1 MIFDGRK
8 RQGRPKHEPA
18 RQTVPYARLQN
29 IFSSW
34 GGGRDRPIIKATPS
48 NLRRFSRTVY
58 ARRALRIIKDS
69 IATKAFVVRPKDGVE
84 VNPELQRQIDLVT
97 SCFARPNNDDS
108 WRSLVEQLVEDICV
122 AGAGALEQQV
132 GGDKMRPL
140 WLWPVDAL
148 TIQIVP
154 GWDGEAAKARYW
166 QTLGYGNVGTQQGR
180 ALRNDELVYMRS
192 DPSTDTPFGLG
203 WLEVAFNTIN
213 RQLATAEFAGNVA
226 GNATPANLLFFKG
239 ASAEDIQTVR
249 NYWTDEIEGQGK
261 FPIFGSEDMKSVQ
274 LHATDDKSL
283 LIKYYELLVREI
295 AAASGLSPMNFAIE
309 RDVNRGTAEVGE
321 DRDYRQTI
329 IPIAS
334 LVTSYLNR
342 EVIEGRLGFSQI
354 EVAILGLDRED
365 ELATSKVLQNR
376 WSTNSIT
383 ADEIRSRYGEAPMES
398 VWGKMTKADVD
409 IAIAAARGAKQ
420 VDDPDLKSDPVP
432 VSPAKKGNRK

>member
-1 MIFDGRK
+1 M
-8 RQGRPKHEPA
+8 
-18 RQTVPYARLQN
+18 
-29 IFSSW
+29 
-34 GGGRDRPIIKATPS
+34 
-48 NLRRFSRTVY
+48 
-58 ARRALRIIKDS
+58 
-69 IATKAFVVRPKDGVE
+69 
-84 VNPELQRQIDLVT
+84 
-97 SCFARPNNDDS
+97 
-108 WRSLVEQLVEDICV
+108 
-122 AGAGALEQQV
+122 
-132 GGDKMRPL
+132 
-140 WLWPVDAL
+140 
-148 TIQIVP
+148 
-154 GWDGEAAKARYW
+154 
-166 QTLGYGNVGTQQGR
+166 
-180 ALRNDELVYMRS
+180 RNDELIYMRS